1 MQENVVMP
9 ARNINLNPGLNFE
22 RNHLPNNYRG
32 VANWIDIIYGA
43 IFLREKLSQNFMI
56 LIWFDVEIWK
66 GSCG

>member
-1 MQENVVMP
+1 MRGNFTY
-9 ARNINLNPGLNFE
+9 GLTK
-22 RNHLPNNYRG
+22 RTLSVLDIASILMRG

-43 IFLREKLSQNFMI
+43 IFLREILSQNFMI

>member
-1 MQENVVMP
+1 MRGNFTY
-9 ARNINLNPGLNFE
+9 GLTKT
-22 RNHLPNNYRG
+22 RPPTLSVLDIASILMRG

>member
-1 MQENVVMP
+1 MRGNFTF
-9 ARNINLNPGLNFE
+9 GLTKT
-22 RNHLPNNYRG
+22 RPPTLSVLDIASILMRG